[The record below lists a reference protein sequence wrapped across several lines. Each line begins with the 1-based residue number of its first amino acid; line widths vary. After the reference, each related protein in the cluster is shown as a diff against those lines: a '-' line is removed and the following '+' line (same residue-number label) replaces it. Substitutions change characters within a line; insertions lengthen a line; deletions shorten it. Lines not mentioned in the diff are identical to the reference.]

1 MKEKEKPMKRKF
13 CHCSKALAAGILALA
28 TIPLISHAAA
38 PSTNAGYSQLFI
50 VSDIVTVP
58 PAAHQDSHLV
68 NPWGIVASP
77 SSVWVNDNGPGL
89 LTTYSATGNPSKTTV
104 NIPGPGGGSG
114 TPNGLALN
122 TTGEFVITNGS
133 KHAASTYLMAT
144 EDGTI
149 VAWNQSVTGTNAVIV
164 INRTN
169 VDAVYKGVAI
179 ALDTNGAAHIY
190 ASNFHSQMLDEFDG
204 HFNYVQSFTDPNL
217 PGAFAPF
224 NVRTIRGRLFVT
236 FAKKADPNSHDDE
249 AGPGN
254 GFIDIFDTDGTLLR
268 QFAAHDVL
276 NSPWGMAVAPNSFG
290 KFSHALLVG
299 NFGDGKINAYDL
311 LTGKVL
317 GHFVTSTG
325 TDLVIDGLWGLTF
338 EKDEVLDQESNF
350 TAQRLYFTAG
360 PNHEADGVL
369 GILRPVAPSFP
380 PAR

>member
-1 MKEKEKPMKRKF
+1 MKRKF
-13 CHCSKALAAGILALA
+13 CSCNKTLVAGFLALA
-28 TIPLISHAAA
+28 ITPLISHAAT
-38 PSTNAGYSQLFI
+38 STNAGYTHLNI
-50 VSDIVTVP
+50 VSDTP
-58 PAAHQDSHLV
+58 SAATHLDSRLV

-77 SSVWVNDNGPGL
+77 STVWVNDNGPGL
-89 LTTYSATGNPSKTTV
+89 GTVYSATGTPSKTVV
-104 NIPGPGGGSG
+104 NIPAPGGGSG
-114 TPNGLALN
+114 TPNGLVLN
-122 TTGEFVITNGS
+122 STSEFVITNGS
-133 KHAASTYLMAT
+133 KHAASTFLMAT

-149 VAWNQSVTGTNAVIV
+149 LAWNPSITGTNAVIV

-169 VDAVYKGVAI
+169 EDAIYKGVAI

-190 ASNFHSQMLDEFDG
+190 AANFHSQMVDEFDG
-204 HFNYVQSFTDPNL
+204 HFNYVQSFTDADL
-217 PGAFAPF
+217 PGAYAPF

-236 FAKKADPNSHDDE
+236 YARKADPNSHDDE

-268 QFAAHDVL
+268 QFASHGVL

-317 GHFVTSTG
+317 GHFSNPDG
-325 TDLVIDGLWGLTF
+325 SDLVIDGLWGLTF
-338 EKDEVLDQESNF
+338 EKDEVLNQESNF

-360 PNHEADGVL
+360 PNGEADGLL
-369 GILRPVAPSFP
+369 GILRPVSPSFP